1 VIVDKAHDNEA
12 GIAEVA
18 AVIEGPLAAKYGIKG
33 KIHAKPPKDF
43 VAQNRQFKLV
53 TGMAWAFS
61 FVALIIGGI
70 GVLNTMIMS
79 VFERTR
85 EIGILRAIGWRPSRI
100 MKMILMESAL
110 LSFGGGVLG
119 TVGGIGMILVA
130 SRFASVSGIVHASIS
145 TDIVVK
151 GFIVAMVVG
160 LFGAAWPAYRGSRL
174 LPTEA
179 LRHE

>member
-1 VIVDKAHDNEA
+1 
-12 GIAEVA
+12 
-18 AVIEGPLAAKYGIKG
+18 
-33 KIHAKPPKDF
+33 
-43 VAQNRQFKLV
+43 
-53 TGMAWAFS
+53 
-61 FVALIIGGI
+61 
-70 GVLNTMIMS
+70 
-79 VFERTR
+79 
-85 EIGILRAIGWRPSRI
+85 
-100 MKMILMESAL
+100 
-110 LSFGGGVLG
+110 
-119 TVGGIGMILVA
+119 VGGIGMILVA